1 MVLRKARIK
10 DIKQIQQLVN
20 SFARQNLMLARSLS
34 ELYENL
40 RDFWVVEAGKKVL
53 GCCALHVSWDILA
66 EVKSLAV
73 HKNYQ
78 KKGLG
83 AKLVKACVKEART
96 IGAKKVFALTY
107 SPGFFRKFGFKKIA
121 HHRLPHKIW
130 AECIKC
136 PKFPNCDETAL
147 IKTLS

>member
-1 MVLRKARIK
+1 MLRKAKIK
-10 DIKQIQQLVN
+10 DIKQMHALVN
-20 SFARQNLMLARSLS
+20 SFAKQNLMLARSLN

-40 RDFWVVEAGKKVL
+40 RDFWVIEKKNKII
-53 GCCALHVSWDILA
+53 GCCALHVSWDTLV

-73 HKNYQ
+73 HKNSQ

-83 AKLVKACVKEART
+83 TKLVNACVKEARA
-96 IGAKKVFALTY
+96 IGAKKGFALTY
-107 SPGFFRKFGFKKIA
+107 SPGFFRKLGFRKIP
-121 HHRLPHKIW
+121 HEQLPHKIW

-147 IKTLS
+147 IKKL